1 MKIMDIILASA
12 SPRRREI
19 LEKYNLKHR
28 VKKSDIIE
36 HIRPDESPEQIAMS
50 LAFQKAYNIALENK
64 KSIVIG
70 ADTIVVYDN
79 RILGKPTC
87 KKEAK
92 EILNLLNGQKHQ
104 VITAI
109 ALVLLDKNIKIVDYE
124 ETLVKFRDLDE
135 DIIDRYVKTRE
146 PFDKAGAYGI
156 QDYGALLVEEIR
168 GCYLNVVGLPLSKL
182 NNLLNIYFNISLL

>member
-1 MKIMDIILASA
+1 MDIILASA

-124 ETLVKFRDLDE
+124 ETLVKFRDLDQ

>member
-1 MKIMDIILASA
+1 MDIILASA